1 MGFSVVVKVLNGEIC
16 GRKLVM
22 WDVRVCDVHELVGVL
37 DGNDDRDISKNISH
51 LKNIKNKKKT
61 TQSYLMNKK

>member
-22 WDVRVCDVHELVGVL
+22 WDVRVCDGHELVGVL
-37 DGNDDRDISKNISH
+37 DGNYDRDTSKNISH
-51 LKNIKNKKKT
+51 LKNIKNKKKRRKVT
-61 TQSYLMNKK
+61 